1 MAAKSPKSSFSRAG
15 IGFNVAVQ
23 AACVLFLVV
32 AVIAMAFEHN
42 VLQHLGMHM
51 GSAG

>member
-32 AVIAMAFEHN
+32 AAN
-42 VLQHLGMHM
+42 VVGFN
-51 GSAG
+51 